1 MDQKEACVILGRNED
16 ELLIFGRIV
25 DVYIIKSR
33 VLLEISVLETIEF
46 NEHFHAFVVCER
58 NSPNMF
64 VWPFDLCDYRLYK
77 QPIIIY

>member
-1 MDQKEACVILGRNED
+1 MFIRVNWVKQDGIRYQKEACVILGRNED

-33 VLLEISVLETIEF
+33 VLLEISVLETIDF

-58 NSPNMF
+58 KSRYVCLAIRFM
-64 VWPFDLCDYRLYK
+64 
-77 QPIIIY
+77 